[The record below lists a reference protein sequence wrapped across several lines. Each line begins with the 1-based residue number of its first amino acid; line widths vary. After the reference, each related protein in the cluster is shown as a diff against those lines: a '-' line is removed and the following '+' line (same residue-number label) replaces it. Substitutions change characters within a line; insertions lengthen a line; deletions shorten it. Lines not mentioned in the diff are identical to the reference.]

1 MANNDRILFCLV
13 ILYFLFYLVRFY
25 VKNWNRKKIENFLNS
40 LIDKL
45 KEIYSSEWDL
55 IKNKLLSA
63 KVVKK
68 ILGVMLGV
76 IILIALLCLY
86 LVRLIL
92 KYPIS
97 FFNKI
102 LDVEKENGFELLK
115 YIIFPI
121 FSAFCFVKYLKSV
134 KIHSKVLEL
143 IIKFYDEIL
152 IQLSNNML
160 LIFLIIVL
168 FLIPHLLK
176 FFVRKESP
184 IIKEIAI
191 YFSKWIQIV
200 TIILLFILIVGTYV
214 LLLDDL
220 NNNQVDSYTI
230 IPLFIA
236 GCMICSNIII
246 KLLATIHDGETE

>member
-1 MANNDRILFCLV
+1 MSNNDRILFWLV
-13 ILYFLFYLVRFY
+13 ILYFLFYLVKFY

-45 KEIYSSEWDL
+45 KEIYSSDWDF
-55 IKNKLLSA
+55 INKLLSA
-63 KVVKK
+63 KIVKK
-68 ILGVMLGV
+68 FLGVMLGV
-76 IILIALLCLY
+76 IILIVLLCLY

-92 KYPIS
+92 GYPIS

-121 FSAFCFVKYLKSV
+121 FLAFCFVKYSKSV
-134 KIHSKVLEL
+134 KINSKVLEL

-152 IQLSNNML
+152 ILLSNNMVLIFTIISLL
-160 LIFLIIVL
+160 LI
-168 FLIPHLLK
+168 PNLLK
-176 FFVRKESP
+176 FILRKEPP
-184 IIKEIAI
+184 IIRDISI
-191 YFSKWIQIV
+191 YFSKWIQAV
-200 TIILLFILIVGTYV
+200 TIILLFILIVGAYF

-230 IPLFIA
+230 IPMFIA
-236 GCMICSNIII
+236 GCVICSNIII
-246 KLLATIHDGETE
+246 KLLAAIHNGETE

>member
-1 MANNDRILFCLV
+1 MANNDRVLFWLV
-13 ILYFLFYLVRFY
+13 ILYFLFYLVRIY

-45 KEIYSSEWDL
+45 KETYSSDWDF

-63 KVVKK
+63 KQPKK
-68 ILGVMLGV
+68 CLLFILGV
-76 IILIALLCLY
+76 IIL
-86 LVRLIL
+86 LVLFFIDLIRLIL

-121 FSAFCFVKYLKSV
+121 FSAFCFVKYSKSV
-134 KIHSKVLEL
+134 KINSKVLEL

-152 IQLSNNML
+152 IQLSNNMFLIFTIISLL
-160 LIFLIIVL
+160 LI
-168 FLIPHLLK
+168 PNLLK
-176 FFVRKESP
+176 FISRKESP
-184 IIKEIAI
+184 IIKDISI

-200 TIILLFILIVGTYV
+200 TIILLFILIVGTYF

-230 IPLFIA
+230 IPMFIA
-236 GCMICSNIII
+236 GCVICSNIII
-246 KLLATIHDGETE
+246 KLLAAIHNGETE